1 MSKLQQRLMR
11 ELQQNRN
18 IKIVKTAEWCI
29 PIRTVSV
36 TYEPVRR
43 STMDVL
49 MTMLLLSIQ
58 EADFGSAQELSELLL
73 VDPLFIDDLVSLM
86 IRVNLVK
93 SEEQFY
99 RLTEKGQQQLERGIF
114 EEELEVETSTLYFSP
129 CHQSFLTIDTN
140 NDEYDE
146 LPELYRYIDKEAEQ
160 QEQFEESLVI
170 AALQEV
176 NAEGEENSQKIISKI
191 VQTEAQQINDS
202 PCLEFVLYD
211 REQDLLFVRVWNTLL
226 NQWDHHL
233 EQQLTDKEQLTWRE
247 QYLT

>member
-1 MSKLQQRLMR
+1 MR

-29 PIRTVSV
+29 PIRTVVV

-58 EADFGSAQELSELLL
+58 EADFGNVEELSELLL
-73 VDPLFIDDLVSLM
+73 VDPLFIEDLISLM
-86 IRVNLVK
+86 IRVGLMKN
-93 SEEQFY
+93 EEGFFK
-99 RLTEKGQQQLERGIF
+99 LTEKGQQQLEQGIF
-114 EEELEVETSTLYFSP
+114 EEELEVEASTLYFSP
-129 CHQSFLTIDTN
+129 CHQSFLTSDVN

-146 LPELYRYIDKEAEQ
+146 LPELYRYVDKEAEQ
-160 QEQFEESLVI
+160 QEQFDESLII
-170 AALQEV
+170 AALQETD
-176 NAEGEENSQKIISKI
+176 EEETGNSQRIIAR
-191 VQTEAQQINDS
+191 VVEVEAQQINDS

-211 REQDLLFVRVWNTLL
+211 KEQDILFVRVWNLLL

-233 EQQLTDKEQLTWRE
+233 EQQLTDKEQLMWRE
-247 QYLT
+247 QYL

>member
-1 MSKLQQRLMR
+1 M
-11 ELQQNRN
+11 
-18 IKIVKTAEWCI
+18 
-29 PIRTVSV
+29 
-36 TYEPVRR
+36 
-43 STMDVL
+43 
-49 MTMLLLSIQ
+49 
-58 EADFGSAQELSELLL
+58 
-73 VDPLFIDDLVSLM
+73 
-86 IRVNLVK
+86 
-93 SEEQFY
+93 
-99 RLTEKGQQQLERGIF
+99 
-114 EEELEVETSTLYFSP
+114 
-129 CHQSFLTIDTN
+129 
-140 NDEYDE
+140 
-146 LPELYRYIDKEAEQ
+146 
-160 QEQFEESLVI
+160 I

>member
-1 MSKLQQRLMR
+1 MR

-29 PIRTVSV
+29 PIRTVDV

-58 EADFGSAQELSELLL
+58 EADFSNAQELSELLL
-73 VDPLFIDDLVSLM
+73 VDPLFIEDLVSLM
-86 IRVNLVK
+86 IRVNLVRN
-93 SEEQFY
+93 EDDFY
-99 RLTEKGQQQLERGIF
+99 RLTEKDRGKLERGIF
-114 EEELEVETSTLYFSP
+114 EEELEKETSTLYFSL
-129 CHQSFLTIDTN
+129 CHQSFLTIDTR

-160 QEQFEESLVI
+160 QEQFEESMVI
-170 AALQEV
+170 APLQE
-176 NAEGEENSQKIISKI
+176 ADEEEEGSSQKVIAKI

-211 REQDLLFVRVWNTLL
+211 KEQDIVFVRVWNTLL

-247 QYLT
+247 QYLS

>member
-1 MSKLQQRLMR
+1 MR

-18 IKIVKTAEWCI
+18 IKIVKMAEWCI
-29 PIRTVSV
+29 PIRTVDV

-58 EADFGSAQELSELLL
+58 EADFGNTQELSELLL
-73 VDPLFIDDLVSLM
+73 VHPLFIEDLISLM
-86 IRVNLVK
+86 LRVNLVK
-93 SEEQFY
+93 NEDDFY
-99 RLTEKGQQQLERGIF
+99 RLTEKGQQQLGRGIF
-114 EEELEVETSTLYFSP
+114 EEELEEETSTLYFSP
-129 CHQSFLTIDTN
+129 CHQAFLTVDTN

-160 QEQFEESLVI
+160 QEQFEESMVI

-176 NAEGEENSQKIISKI
+176 DEEEEGNSQKIIAKI

-211 REQDLLFVRVWNTLL
+211 KEQDILFVRVWNTLL
-226 NQWDHHL
+226 NQWDHRL
-233 EQQLTDKEQLTWRE
+233 EQQLADKEQLTWRE
-247 QYLT
+247 QYLS